1 MKIYFQQP
9 PLMQRAVKD
18 RIRNFLHKKTPA
30 QYAGVTF
37 SFGGERGSRTY
48 EIIENHKISI
58 RCKLSVYKIVKF
70 IETHRVHF
78 DI

>member
-1 MKIYFQQP
+1 MKI
-9 PLMQRAVKD
+9 LSLAAVL
-18 RIRNFLHKKTPA
+18 I
-30 QYAGVTF
+30 
-37 SFGGERGSRTY
+37 FGGERGSRTY

-70 IETHRVHF
+70 IETHREHF

>member
-1 MKIYFQQP
+1 
-9 PLMQRAVKD
+9 MQKG
-18 RIRNFLHKKTPA
+18 ISSELGFL
-30 QYAGVTF
+30 F
-37 SFGGERGSRTY
+37 CSCGERGSRTY

-70 IETHRVHF
+70 IETYRVYF

>member
-1 MKIYFQQP
+1 LLTSKLDALSQTI
-9 PLMQRAVKD
+9 
-18 RIRNFLHKKTPA
+18 KKTA
-30 QYAGVTF
+30 TKVAVSHF
-37 SFGGERGSRTY
+37 NLLCGERGSRTY

>member
-1 MKIYFQQP
+1 MKEKFIKKKEGCKSYDSQP
-9 PLMQRAVKD
+9 L
-18 RIRNFLHKKTPA
+18 L
-30 QYAGVTF
+30 
-37 SFGGERGSRTY
+37 GGERGSRTY

-70 IETHRVHF
+70 IETYKVHF